1 MSTAEALKA
10 ARTVGIRIEIDG
22 DDLVLEASAAPP
34 PGVLDLLSR
43 HKAGIVTL
51 LRPADDSWSAEDWQ
65 VFFDERAGIAEFDGG
80 LSRGHAEA
88 HAFAC
93 CAVEWLNR
101 NPMRSPPGCCL
112 GCGCGDQAHL
122 LVELATTFVLAPER
136 ADRPGTTSFAFLKN
150 SSSASG
156 ISEVSMSSS
165 AIAAISASRFFEIGI
180 EVFPFIPGRFA
191 RADDPCGPIPIRMDN
206 AGYHYPTY
214 ETVAPLSHFA
224 LVPFVFK

>member
-1 MSTAEALKA
+1 VSAAEVLKA
-10 ARTVGIRIEIDG
+10 ARAVGIRIEIDG

-112 GCGCGDQAHL
+112 GCGCGDQAHDPVL
-122 LVELATTFVLAPER
+122 HYGVESAGDAWLHSRCWPAWYAGRKAEAVAALEAT
-136 ADRPGTTSFAFLKN
+136 
-150 SSSASG
+150 G
-156 ISEVSMSSS
+156 I
-165 AIAAISASRFFEIGI
+165 
-180 EVFPFIPGRFA
+180 
-191 RADDPCGPIPIRMDN
+191 
-206 AGYHYPTY
+206 
-214 ETVAPLSHFA
+214 VAPANLPDDFGKNRGA
-224 LVPFVFK
+224 

>member
-10 ARTVGIRIEIDG
+10 ARAVGIRIEIDG
-22 DDLVLEASAAPP
+22 DDLVLEASTAPP

-80 LSRGHAEA
+80 LSRCHAEA

-112 GCGCGDQAHL
+112 GCGCGDQAH
-122 LVELATTFVLAPER
+122 VRCFTMGSKAPAMPGCIR
-136 ADRPGTTSFAFLKN
+136 AAGPPGTRA
-150 SSSASG
+150 G
-156 ISEVSMSSS
+156 RPRR
-165 AIAAISASRFFEIGI
+165 SR
-180 EVFPFIPGRFA
+180 R
-191 RADDPCGPIPIRMDN
+191 
-206 AGYHYPTY
+206 
-214 ETVAPLSHFA
+214 
-224 LVPFVFK
+224 